1 MADINKTDPVVTSI
15 VHPRVQQTDNIA
27 ALVREAK
34 GSVSRSVDLEGVGI
48 RSDKIS
54 VAASSRFTQ
63 RVNELKE
70 VAQNAAQASAV
81 LGIADSALSDIQD
94 KLDRMSEIAASA
106 SSAKI
111 ERDDGSF
118 RDPDAL
124 SVRDRALLDGEFV
137 QLRRDIDDRVDDAKL
152 NDQDLL
158 KGDPDTPGDPYRISF
173 KVRTTAGEGDTVD
186 VELAD
191 ARVAAISDD
200 LETATLAS
208 EADADAAVDA
218 VEEAADSIRDIRAAV
233 RSAQSQIDAVESA
246 AGEVSAILSRERD
259 VKVTPDS
266 FVELSRV
273 VADQITRDRGIDQL
287 SASNERILQDVL
299 LRASAST
306 ANGGPATGGD
316 GIEQFGGKTA
326 GAPAIEPAGGS
337 PIGGSS

>member
-34 GSVSRSVDLEGVGI
+34 GAASRSVDLEGVGI
-48 RSDKIS
+48 RSDKITI
-54 VAASSRFTQ
+54 AASSRFTQ
-63 RVNELKE
+63 RVNELRE
-70 VAQNAAQASAV
+70 VAQNAAQASTV

-106 SSAKI
+106 SSART
-111 ERDDGSF
+111 EREDGSF
-118 RDPDAL
+118 RDPDDL

-158 KGDPDTPGDPYRISF
+158 KGDPDTPDDPYRLSF
-173 KVRTTAGEGDTVD
+173 KVRTTPGEGDTVD
-186 VELAD
+186 VELSD
-191 ARVAAISDD
+191 ARVAAISED

-208 EADADAAVDA
+208 EADADAAVTA
-218 VEEAADSIRDIRAAV
+218 VEEASDSIRDIRAAV
-233 RSAQSQIDAVESA
+233 RSARSQIDAVESA
-246 AGEVSAILSRERD
+246 AGEVSAVLTRERD
-259 VKVTPDS
+259 MMVTPDS
-266 FVELSRV
+266 FVELSRA
-273 VADQITRDRGIDQL
+273 VADQITRDRGIDL

-306 ANGGPATGGD
+306 TNGGPAAGGD
-316 GIEQFGGKTA
+316 GLETFGGKTA

-337 PIGGSS
+337 PIDGSS